1 MNNFLRDAA
10 HGLRVLRRNPG
21 FAAVAILAL
30 ALGIGAN
37 SAIFSVIYGTLLAP
51 LPYHDGER
59 IAVLW
64 STYNGN
70 RNVTSIADY
79 LDWKRLNT
87 TFEALCTGNGADFNL
102 TSGDHP
108 ERISGTANTPGC
120 TDVVFGEKPLLGRY
134 FVDDDAQAGRDHV
147 VVGQDVAL
155 QFRSH
160 GRIKRRAQARTLA
173 DDAGFLCLIAALASW
188 LPARR
193 AAAIHPMTALRTE

>member
-1 MNNFLRDAA
+1 MGSRLLSTVAAHYAHRPRGALVNNFLRDAA

-21 FAAVAILAL
+21 FAVVAILAL

-147 VVGQDVAL
+147 VVL
-155 QFRSH
+155 
-160 GRIKRRAQARTLA
+160 
-173 DDAGFLCLIAALASW
+173 
-188 LPARR
+188 
-193 AAAIHPMTALRTE
+193 